1 MVARTYYGLGPDP
14 VAEFD
19 ALLPHVL
26 IIRELQARCA
36 PSSSDD
42 YACQIAIDGLDTAAY
57 HFTRRRHY
65 FEGIKPPRAHGQN
78 YFEGLGDRTA
88 AVVELD
94 RLRPYNQ
101 ALRLLQDRCAPFRKD
116 YLALAIATLC
126 LETCAYHFTKIDGFY
141 GVGLDAL
148 RLRSGDTFRPPP

>member
-14 VAEFD
+14 VCEFD

-36 PSSSDD
+36 PMTADD
-42 YACQIAIDGLDTAAY
+42 YALQIAVDGVDTAAY

-65 FEGIKPPRAHGQN
+65 YEGTKPNRPHGQN
-78 YFEGLGDRTA
+78 YFEGLGDRA
-88 AVVELD
+88 ATIAALD
-94 RLRPYNQ
+94 RLRPYHH
-101 ALRLLQDRCAPFRKD
+101 ALRLLQDRCPPFRRD

-126 LETCAYHFTKIDGFY
+126 LETCAYHFTQIDGFY
-141 GVGLDAL
+141 GAGLNSM
-148 RLRSGDTFRPPP
+148 RLRAEGSR